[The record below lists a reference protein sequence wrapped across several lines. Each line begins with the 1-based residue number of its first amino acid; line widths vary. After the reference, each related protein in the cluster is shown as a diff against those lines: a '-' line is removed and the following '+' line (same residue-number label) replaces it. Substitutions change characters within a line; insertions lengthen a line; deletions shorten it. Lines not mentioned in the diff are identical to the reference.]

1 MTCSVHG
8 LCGLLIE
15 QIWTIKNRKAKHRYK
30 TMFILYE
37 CWIQMLF
44 KSMYN
49 LFLKN
54 EHRMLISI
62 YNKSYMMKHWAGH
75 SVRSYSNDFQM
86 TWLINLKKHWSYVW
100 KLKSHFIIKIQ
111 VIFDIKW
118 YCTPIS
124 IIFTHARRQIHNSQK
139 QPYQKYSTKH
149 SWLEHF
155 THHSDSIVSRART
168 QKVDK
173 NLDTTIT

>member
-1 MTCSVHG
+1 
-8 LCGLLIE
+8 
-15 QIWTIKNRKAKHRYK
+15 
-30 TMFILYE
+30 MFILYE
-37 CWIQMLF
+37 CWIQIMSHF
-44 KSMYN
+44 STTCCSKVCTICFSRMN
-49 LFLKN
+49 TECWFLYT
-54 EHRMLISI
+54 R

-86 TWLINLKKHWSYVW
+86 TWLINLQKHWSYVW

>member
-1 MTCSVHG
+1 MLNSNNVTFF
-8 LCGLLIE
+8 
-15 QIWTIKNRKAKHRYK
+15 NN
-30 TMFILYE
+30 
-37 CWIQMLF
+37 MLF

-155 THHSDSIVSRART
+155 THHSDSIVSSART

>member
-1 MTCSVHG
+1 
-8 LCGLLIE
+8 
-15 QIWTIKNRKAKHRYK
+15 
-30 TMFILYE
+30 MFILYE
-37 CWIQMLF
+37 CWIQIMSHF
-44 KSMYN
+44 STTCCSKVCTICFSRMN
-49 LFLKN
+49 TECWFLYITN
-54 EHRMLISI
+54 HTWWNTGLVTR
-62 YNKSYMMKHWAGH
+62 W
-75 SVRSYSNDFQM
+75 DFQM

>member
-1 MTCSVHG
+1 
-8 LCGLLIE
+8 
-15 QIWTIKNRKAKHRYK
+15 
-30 TMFILYE
+30 MFILYE
-37 CWIQMLF
+37 CWIQIMSHFSTTCCSKVCTICFSRMNTECWFLYITNHTWWNTGLVTRWDLIRMIF
-44 KSMYN
+44 K
-49 LFLKN
+49 
-54 EHRMLISI
+54 
-62 YNKSYMMKHWAGH
+62 
-75 SVRSYSNDFQM
+75 
-86 TWLINLKKHWSYVW
+86 WLGFILQKHWSYVW